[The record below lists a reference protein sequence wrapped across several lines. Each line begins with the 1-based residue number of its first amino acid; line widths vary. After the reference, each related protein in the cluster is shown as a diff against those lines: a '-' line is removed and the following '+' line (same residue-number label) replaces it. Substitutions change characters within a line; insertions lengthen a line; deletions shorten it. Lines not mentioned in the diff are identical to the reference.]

1 MSPPTCK
8 RRTGLAVLGDMPW
21 GSHCC
26 HFFQTRKDLVETLVP
41 FFKTGLESK
50 EFCPSREPHANA
62 GRAQPDRAGPVS
74 TRSGGGCCPWS
85 IARKPSP
92 SRGRRLTVRQRAVAG
107 RGRMA
112 WRVFRANKTCPRC
125 RALSGRLAR
134 SSREFRARISK
145 LLIAA
150 DGAAP
155 R

>member
-1 MSPPTCK
+1 MTPPTC
-8 RRTGLAVLGDMPW
+8 RRRPGLAVLGDMPW

-26 HFFQTRKDLVETLVP
+26 HFFLTRKDLVETLVP
-41 FFKTGLESK
+41 FFM
-50 EFCPSREPHANA
+50 A
-62 GRAQPDRAGPVS
+62 GRA
-74 TRSGGGCCPWS
+74 
-85 IARKPSP
+85 
-92 SRGRRLTVRQRAVAG
+92 
-107 RGRMA
+107 RMA